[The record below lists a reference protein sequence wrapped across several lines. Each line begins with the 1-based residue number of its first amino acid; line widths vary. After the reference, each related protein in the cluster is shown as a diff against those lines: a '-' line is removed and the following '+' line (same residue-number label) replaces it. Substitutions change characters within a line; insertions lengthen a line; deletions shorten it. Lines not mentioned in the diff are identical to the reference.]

1 MKKSII
7 LRIISIIFDILIIN
21 AVFILSFYLRFIG
34 NIPSFNF
41 APYLTTWY
49 IITFFFILILYFSGI
64 YNKEE
69 FSIDFFFDFFN
80 AVAFSYLCIILF
92 YYMLREKIGGFPTS
106 VFIISWLFNILFL
119 SILRVIIFR
128 IAFKKN
134 VLIIGRNKAAKT
146 MADII
151 RKKPYNFI
159 GFENVNISINNILK
173 KIISKNI
180 QLVIITQSI
189 KSEKQFYVLIDK
201 LTSLGVRILFDISI
215 VDSPIIKTRIYS
227 LGGMMFY
234 EILWGKQKVFQ
245 AFLKRDF
252 DIIVSFISLVLFLPF
267 FLLIIVLIKMDSIG
281 DIFFKQ
287 ERVGKNYTKF
297 TIYKFRTMV
306 QDAEKKVGPVW
317 ADTKDKRITRIGGIL
332 RKYGI
337 DELPQL
343 WNILKG
349 DMSLI
354 GPRPERNY
362 FIKKYPVLMSRRLSA
377 KPGITGL
384 AQINSIDLNPNEK
397 TKYDIAYV
405 ENQSF
410 LLDLIIIKKT
420 LAFILKRIFNE

>member
-7 LRIISIIFDILIIN
+7 LKIIFIIFDILIIN

-34 NIPSFNF
+34 NIPFFNF
-41 APYLTTWY
+41 IPYLKTWY
-49 IITFFFILILYFSGI
+49 IITFFFILIFYFSGI

-69 FSIDFFFDFFN
+69 LSIDFFFDFFN

-92 YYMLREKIGGFPTS
+92 YYMLREKTGGFPTS
-106 VFIISWLFNILFL
+106 VFIISWFFNILFL

-128 IAFKKN
+128 IVFKKN

-146 MADII
+146 MADIV

-159 GFENVNISINNILK
+159 GFENVNISISNILK
-173 KIISKNI
+173 RIISKNI
-180 QLVIITQSI
+180 LLVVITQSI

-267 FLLIIVLIKMDSIG
+267 FLLIIILIKMDSKG
-281 DIFFKQ
+281 DVFFKQ
-287 ERVGKNYTKF
+287 ERIGKNYTKF

-306 QDAEKKVGPVW
+306 KDAEEKVGPVW
-317 ADTKDKRITRIGGIL
+317 ADTKDKRVTRFGRIL

-362 FIKKYPVLMSRRLSA
+362 FIKKYPVLMSRRLST

-384 AQINSIDLNPNEK
+384 AQINSIDLSPNEK

-420 LAFILKRIFNE
+420 LGFILKRFFNE